1 MSDAANNRHPYR
13 GACDEMIE
21 DNDEFNEAL
30 EIYYKEPTKA
40 DVVKADIELYKKTVM
55 FAL

>member
-13 GACDEMIE
+13 GACDEMKE

-30 EIYYKEPTKA
+30 DIYYKDPMKA

>member
-13 GACDEMIE
+13 GACDEMKE

-30 EIYYKEPTKA
+30 DIYYKKPMKA